1 MREFITNMVESLYL
15 AIETLMSNKVRS
27 FLTMLGVVIGVFAV
41 ITLVA
46 IGEGAKQ
53 YVYEEISKFG
63 TGSRYMEIH
72 PGTERGF
79 GILTEKLT
87 YRDTEAIEKYCPSVA
102 AVDPR
107 TMGNFELKYGSR
119 KMNVQFGMGVS
130 CNYPVVFTHGVS
142 SGRFYTR
149 AEQDSRRRM
158 AVIGQKVVEKLFSGF
173 NPIGE
178 KIKINGKNFLVVGV
192 FEKKGYTMGFDY
204 DEIVAIPITTAQRL
218 LDTNRIMEV
227 GIVAKSDDLV
237 YKAKEEIRQLLIKR
251 HKKEDFRIDTM
262 EESLTMINNILK
274 FLTLAIGGIASISL
288 LVGGIGIMN
297 IMLVSVNERI
307 REIGIRKS
315 VGATRRDIFIQ
326 FLIESVVIS
335 MVGGTIGIILGIGMS
350 MVIMKALGITPVI
363 SLWSAN
369 LAYFVSIFVGV
380 VSGVYPATRAAQ
392 MDPVE
397 ALRYE

>member
-1 MREFITNMVESLYL
+1 MREFITNTIESFYL

-46 IGEGAKQ
+46 IGEGAKT

-72 PGTERGF
+72 PGKEHGY

-107 TMGNFELKYGSR
+107 TMGNVELKYGNR
-119 KMNVQFGMGVS
+119 KMNIQFGMGVS
-130 CNYPVVFTHGVS
+130 YNYPVVFTHGVS
-142 SGRFYTR
+142 MGRFYTKS
-149 AEQDSRRRM
+149 EQEGRKKV
-158 AVIGQKVVEKLFSGF
+158 AVIGQKVVDKLFSGF

-178 KIKINGKNFLVVGV
+178 KVKINGKSFLVVGV

-204 DEIVAIPITTAQRL
+204 DEIVAIPVTSAQRL
-218 LDTNRIMEV
+218 FDTNRILEV
-227 GIVAKSDDLV
+227 GVVAKSDDLV
-237 YKAKEEIRQLLIKR
+237 YKAKEEVRQLLIKR

-262 EESLTMINNILK
+262 EESLTMINNILG

-315 VGATRRDIFIQ
+315 VGATRRDIFVQ

-335 MVGGTIGIILGIGMS
+335 MVGGTAGIILGVATS
-350 MVIMKALGITPVI
+350 MAIMKALGITPTI

-369 LAYFVSIFVGV
+369 LAYFVSILVGV
-380 VSGVYPATRAAQ
+380 VSGVYPATRAATL
-392 MDPVE
+392 DPVE

>member
-1 MREFITNMVESLYL
+1 MREFLINTIESFYL
-15 AIETLMSNKVRS
+15 AIETLMSNKMRS
-27 FLTMLGVVIGVFAV
+27 FLTTLGVVIGVFAV

-46 IGEGAKQ
+46 IGEGAKT
-53 YVYEEISKFG
+53 YVYEQISKFG
-63 TGSRYMEIH
+63 TGSRYMELH
-72 PGTERGF
+72 PGKDQGPSMM
-79 GILTEKLT
+79 TEKLT

-107 TMGNFELKYGSR
+107 TMGGFELKYGKK
-119 KMNVQFGMGVS
+119 KMTIQFGMGVS
-130 CNYPVVFTHGVS
+130 YRYPEMFTHGVVM
-142 SGRFYTR
+142 GRFYTKS
-149 AEQDSRRRM
+149 EQDSRKKV

-178 KIKINGKNFLVVGV
+178 KLKINGKTFLVVGV

-204 DEIVAIPITTAQRL
+204 DEIVAIPVTTAQKL

-227 GIVAKSDDLV
+227 GISAKTDDLL
-237 YKAKEEIRQLLIKR
+237 YRAKEEVRQLLIKR
-251 HKKEDFRIDTM
+251 HKKEDFRLDTM
-262 EESLTMINNILK
+262 EESLSMINNILS

-315 VGATRRDIFIQ
+315 VGATRRDIFVQ

-335 MVGGTIGIILGIGMS
+335 MVGGTAGIILGVGAS
-350 MVIMKALGITPVI
+350 MAIMKALGITPTI

-369 LAYFVSIFVGV
+369 LAYFVSILVGV

-392 MDPVE
+392 LDPVE

>member
-1 MREFITNMVESLYL
+1 MRALITNTIESFYL
-15 AIETLMSNKVRS
+15 AIETLMSNKMRS

-46 IGEGAKQ
+46 IGEGAKS
-53 YVYEEISKFG
+53 YVYNAVSSFG
-63 TGSRYMEIH
+63 MGSNYMELH
-72 PGTERGF
+72 PGKEHGPSM
-79 GILTEKLT
+79 LTEKLT
-87 YRDTEAIEKYCPSVA
+87 YRDTEAIERDCPSVA

-107 TMGNFELKYGSR
+107 TMGSMDLKYG
-119 KMNVQFGMGVS
+119 KNKETIELGMGVS
-130 CNYPVVFTHGVS
+130 YNYPKVLRHEVVQ
-142 SGRFYTR
+142 GRFYTKS
-149 AEQDSRRRM
+149 EQDGRKKV

-178 KIKINGKNFLVVGV
+178 KMKINGKSFVVVGV
-192 FEKKGYTMGFDY
+192 FEKKGLMMGFDY
-204 DEIVAIPITTAQRL
+204 DDIVAIPITTAQKL

-227 GIVAKSDDLV
+227 GISAKSADLIN
-237 YKAKEEIRQLLIKR
+237 KAKEEIRQLLIKR
-251 HKKEDFRIDTM
+251 HKKEDFRLDTT
-262 EESLTMINNILK
+262 EEQLSLVNNILG

-315 VGATRRDIFIQ
+315 VGATRRDIFVQ

-335 MVGGTIGIILGIGMS
+335 MVGGTVGIILGVGTS
-350 MVIMKALGITPVI
+350 MAIMQALGITPVV
-363 SLWSAN
+363 SLWSAS

-380 VSGVYPATRAAQ
+380 VSGVYPATRAAAL
-392 MDPVE
+392 DPVE

>member
-1 MREFITNMVESLYL
+1 MREVIANIVESFYL
-15 AIETLMSNKVRS
+15 AIETLMSNKTRS

-46 IGEGAKQ
+46 IGEGAKT

-63 TGSRYMEIH
+63 TGSKYMELH
-72 PGTERGF
+72 PGKEQGF

-87 YRDTEAIEKYCPSVA
+87 YRDTEAIEKSCPSVA

-107 TMGNFELKYGSR
+107 TMGNFELKYGNR
-119 KMNVQFGMGVS
+119 KMDIQFGMGVS
-130 CNYPVVFTHGVS
+130 YNYPVVFTHGVS
-142 SGRFYTR
+142 LGRFYTKS
-149 AEQDSRRRM
+149 EQESRKKV
-158 AVIGQKVVEKLFSGF
+158 AVIGQKVVDKLFSGF

-192 FEKKGYTMGFDY
+192 FEKKGYTLGFDY
-204 DEIVAIPITTAQRL
+204 DEIVAIPVTSAQRL

-237 YKAKEEIRQLLIKR
+237 YKAKEEVRQLLIKR
-251 HKKEDFRIDTM
+251 HKKEDFRLDTM
-262 EESLTMINNILK
+262 EESLSMINNILG

-315 VGATRRDIFIQ
+315 VGATRRDIFVQ
-326 FLIESVVIS
+326 FLIESVVLS
-335 MVGGTIGIILGIGMS
+335 MVGGTVGIILGVGMS
-350 MVIMKALGITPVI
+350 MAIMKALGITPVI
-363 SLWSAN
+363 SLWSAS

-392 MDPVE
+392 LDPVE

>member
-1 MREFITNMVESLYL
+1 MREFLTNTIESFYL
-15 AIETLMSNKVRS
+15 AIETLMSNKMRS

-46 IGEGAKQ
+46 IGEGAKT
-53 YVYEEISKFG
+53 YVYEQISKFG
-63 TGSRYMEIH
+63 TGSRYMELH
-72 PGTERGF
+72 PGKDHGPSMM
-79 GILTEKLT
+79 TEKLT

-107 TMGNFELKYGSR
+107 TMGSFELKYGKN
-119 KMNVQFGMGVS
+119 KMTIQFGMGVS
-130 CNYPVVFTHGVS
+130 YRYPEMFTHGVVM
-142 SGRFYTR
+142 GRFYTKS
-149 AEQDSRRRM
+149 EQESRKKV

-178 KIKINGKNFLVVGV
+178 KLKINGKTFLVVGV

-204 DEIVAIPITTAQRL
+204 DEIVAIPVTTAQKL

-227 GIVAKSDDLV
+227 GISTKTDDLL
-237 YKAKEEIRQLLIKR
+237 YRAKEEVRQLLIKR
-251 HKKEDFRIDTM
+251 HKKEDFRLDTM
-262 EESLTMINNILK
+262 EESLSMINNILS

-315 VGATRRDIFIQ
+315 VGATRRDIFVQ

-335 MVGGTIGIILGIGMS
+335 MVGGTAGIILGVGAS
-350 MVIMKALGITPVI
+350 MAIMKALGITPTI

-369 LAYFVSIFVGV
+369 LAYFVSILVGV
-380 VSGVYPATRAAQ
+380 VSGVYPATRAATL
-392 MDPVE
+392 DPVE

>member
-1 MREFITNMVESLYL
+1 MREIVTNTIESFYL
-15 AIETLMSNKVRS
+15 AIETLMSNKMRS

-46 IGEGAKQ
+46 IGEGAKS
-53 YVYEEISKFG
+53 YVYEQVSKFG
-63 TGSRYMEIH
+63 TGSRYMELH
-72 PGTERGF
+72 PGKDQGPSMM
-79 GILTEKLT
+79 TEKLT

-107 TMGNFELKYGSR
+107 TMGGFDLKYGKK
-119 KMNVQFGMGVS
+119 KMTIQFGMGVS
-130 CNYPVVFTHGVS
+130 YTYPEMFTHGVVM
-142 SGRFYTR
+142 GRFYTKS
-149 AEQDSRRRM
+149 EQESRKKV
-158 AVIGQKVVEKLFSGF
+158 AVIGQKVVDKLFSGF

-178 KIKINGKNFLVVGV
+178 KMKINGKSFLVIGV
-192 FEKKGYTMGFDY
+192 FEKKGMTMGFDY
-204 DEIVAIPITTAQRL
+204 DEIVAIPVTTAQKL

-227 GIVAKSDDLV
+227 GIVAKSDDVV
-237 YKAKEEIRQLLIKR
+237 YKAKEEVRQLLIKR
-251 HKKEDFRIDTM
+251 HKKEDFRLDTM
-262 EESLTMINNILK
+262 EESLSMINNILG

-288 LVGGIGIMN
+288 FVGGIGIMN

-335 MVGGTIGIILGIGMS
+335 MVGGTVGIILGVAMS

-392 MDPVE
+392 LDPVE

>member
-1 MREFITNMVESLYL
+1 MRELLTNTIESFYL
-15 AIETLMSNKVRS
+15 AVETLMSNKMRS

-46 IGEGAKQ
+46 IGEGAKT
-53 YVYEEISKFG
+53 YIYEEVSQFG
-63 TGSRYMEIH
+63 MGSNYMELH
-72 PGTERGF
+72 PGKEQGPSM
-79 GILTEKLT
+79 LTEKLT
-87 YRDTEAIEKYCPSVA
+87 YRDTEAIERDCPSVA

-107 TMGNFELKYGSR
+107 TMGSLDLKYG
-119 KMNVQFGMGVS
+119 KQKETIQLGMGVS
-130 CNYPVVFTHGVS
+130 YNYPKVLKHEVVQ
-142 SGRFYTR
+142 GRFYTKS
-149 AEQDSRRRM
+149 EQDGRKKV

-178 KIKINGKNFLVVGV
+178 KMKINGKSFLVVGV
-192 FEKKGYTMGFDY
+192 FEKKGLMMGFDY
-204 DEIVAIPITTAQRL
+204 DDIVAIPITTAQKL

-227 GIVAKSDDLV
+227 GISAKSADLI
-237 YKAKEEIRQLLIKR
+237 YKAKEEVRQLLIKR
-251 HKKEDFRIDTM
+251 HKKEDFRLDTT
-262 EESLTMINNILK
+262 EEQLSLINNILG

-335 MVGGTIGIILGIGMS
+335 MVGGSVGIVLGVGAS
-350 MVIMKALGITPVI
+350 MAIMQALGITPTVSI
-363 SLWSAN
+363 WSAS

-380 VSGVYPATRAAQ
+380 VSGVYPAMRAAQ
-392 MDPVE
+392 LDPVE